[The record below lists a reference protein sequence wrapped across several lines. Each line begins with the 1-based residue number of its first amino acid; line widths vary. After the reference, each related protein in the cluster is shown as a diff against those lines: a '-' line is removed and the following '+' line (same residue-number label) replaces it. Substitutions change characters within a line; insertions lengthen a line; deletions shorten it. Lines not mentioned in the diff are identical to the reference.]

1 MTLGLMP
8 LPGLV
13 PGHQH
18 FTRHCFT
25 PSVQRQ
31 TSWYFYENS
40 LNLHLPN
47 PLKGLPRARAHR
59 PYSEHGFMASRAA
72 VLAAP
77 SSRLGPVHGP
87 LYSDGLDHFFDLVC
101 FSSPWK
107 HLEGNVVSHQWLSQC
122 HK

>member
-31 TSWYFYENS
+31 TSWYFHENS
-40 LNLHLPN
+40 LNRHLPN
-47 PLKGLPRARAHR
+47 LLKGLPHAWAHR
-59 PYSEHGFMASRAA
+59 PYSEHGFMASQAA
-72 VLAAP
+72 VTFGARSWTTL
-77 SSRLGPVHGP
+77 
-87 LYSDGLDHFFDLVC
+87 
-101 FSSPWK
+101 
-107 HLEGNVVSHQWLSQC
+107 Q
-122 HK
+122 